1 MEEAVEVQNQEGLHA
16 QTGNRKQGGMDTRH
30 MGTLSISVHEDEEKG
45 TIKACLLLDVQ
56 TQEVGRI
63 IRNAQVT

>member
-1 MEEAVEVQNQEGLHA
+1 MKVQNQEGPHA
-16 QTGNRKQGGMDTRH
+16 QTGNRKQERDGYQAH
-30 MGTLSISVHEDEEKG
+30 MGTLSISVHEDEEG
-45 TIKACLLLDVQ
+45 TIKTLPSSLDVQ